1 MFFVYLIASGHNGTL
16 YLGHTDDLGR
26 RISEHKNKVFK
37 GFSSKYDV
45 HKLVWFEEH
54 ETRKDAFRRERQIKK
69 WKRAWKIR
77 LIETNNPDWI
87 DIMDLNV
94 WPANQDWSRTI
105 NLL

>member
-1 MFFVYLIASGHNGTL
+1 MFFVYIIASKQNGTL

-26 RISEHKNKVFK
+26 RMFEHKNKIRR
-37 GFSSKYDV
+37 GFASRYDV

-54 ETRKDAFRRERQIKK
+54 VSREDAFRRERQIKK

-87 DIMDLNV
+87 DIMELPV
-94 WPANQDWSRTI
+94 WPANHDWSRMDVI
-105 NLL
+105 